1 MQMNIMQLIKEGK
14 IGDSLATRGGDRHKH
29 LRYVFIKMKKNQ
41 PKRTQQLSSVCKIAI
56 T

>member
-14 IGDSLATRGGDRHKH
+14 IGDILKSRGGQRYKYN
-29 LRYVFIKMKKNQ
+29 RYVFAKT
-41 PKRTQQLSSVCKIAI
+41 KRNTVAVYEGHSYKTL